1 MEEKQYWEYRVENL
15 GNAWKNPKSD
25 EIAAVLNQW
34 GLEGWDVISISHTP
48 VGAVTAVAKRRL
60 SDTGRRRHS
69 LNNSFY

>member
-25 EIAAVLNQW
+25 EIVAVLNQW
-34 GLEGWDVISISHTP
+34 GLEGWEVISISHTP
-48 VGAVTAVAKRRL
+48 GGAVTAVAKRRL

-69 LNNSFY
+69 LNNSLY